1 MNKLIQVIHF
11 PETNSVEATW
21 AIQTIEPAVGVEGSD
36 GYQPEKIDNQIT
48 RCHSY
53 ADVQM
58 DMFRSDV
65 AEFGGDISEH
75 ETMIAL
81 VEANIKPSV
90 PAPVDDKLSSVI
102 IPSVVSMRQAR
113 LALLQA
119 GLLSGVTDAI
129 NAITDEIVKQSA
141 QIEFEFATVVDR
153 NSAFT
158 QQLVSALGLSS
169 NDVDKLFLVAGGL

>member
-21 AIQTIEPAVGVEGSD
+21 SIQTITPAVGVEGD
-36 GYQPEKIDNQIT
+36 ENYQPEKIDNQIT

-75 ETMIAL
+75 EEMITL

-90 PAPVDDKLSSVI
+90 PAPVI

-113 LALLQA
+113 LALLKA
-119 GLLSGVTDAI
+119 GLLSGVTTAI
-129 NAITDEIVKQSA
+129 DAITDETSRQAA
-141 QIEFEFATVVDR
+141 QIEWEYATSVDR

-158 QQLVSALGLSS
+158 QQLVTALGLT
-169 NDVDKLFLVAGGL
+169 NELVDDLFLLASTL